1 MAERAP
7 RGIVL
12 LTPDG
17 YYTREQAAQ
26 QIGRSRDTL
35 RRWQKMGRFV
45 PTQYMNVGK
54 LKVWLYS
61 EADIATL
68 KDIAATV
75 REGRPPKTK
84 EAGQ

>member
-1 MAERAP
+1 MTERSP

-45 PTQYMNVGK
+45 PTRFMNIGK

-61 EADIATL
+61 EADIVTL
-68 KDIAATV
+68 KEIAATV
-75 REGRPPKTK
+75 REGRPPRAK
-84 EAGQ
+84 EVDQ